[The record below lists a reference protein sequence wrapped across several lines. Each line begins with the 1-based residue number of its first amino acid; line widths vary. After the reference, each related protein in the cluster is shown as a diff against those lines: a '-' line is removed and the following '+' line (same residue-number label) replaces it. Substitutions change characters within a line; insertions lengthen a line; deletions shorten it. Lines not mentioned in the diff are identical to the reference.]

1 MQVLDQGDDRVA
13 PVGRPHEAAD
23 GAAQRPVARLGA
35 ELRQRPV
42 GVGNPEEVEEQGQV
56 LGEVGIEE
64 QGAAGDFL
72 AHDPLRVAVGDAEV
86 GAQHLQHRHEGD
98 RLPVRLGLALEDLD
112 PALAAAF
119 GELVAEAALA
129 DARFGDDADRGALA
143 ALGPLERLLQHRHLL
158 VAADEAGEAALAREV
173 EARAGGAD
181 PGQLEDPD
189 RLAGA
194 LDLEVAEVLQLHE
207 AVGQLG
213 GALGQ
218 VGLAGLGQRLHPL
231 RQADGVADRGVA
243 ALADLG
249 GDDLAGVDPDPGREV
264 EPVLA
269 PQLGGVLADVV
280 EHLQRRV
287 TGAPRVVLVGDRRA
301 EDGHDPVAGELVDGA
316 LEAVHGIGEG
326 GEEALHDR
334 VPLLGILALGHVH
347 RALDVGEE
355 DGDLLALATG
365 LRDLTHENSSLR
377 LHLY

>member
-1 MQVLDQGDDRVA
+1 MGARTRRQTA
-13 PVGRPHEAAD
+13 PRSARCRASALSCGSGRC
-23 GAAQRPVARLGA
+23 GI
-35 ELRQRPV
+35 
-42 GVGNPEEVEEQGQV
+42 GNAEEVEEQRQV
-56 LGEVGIEE
+56 LGEVGVE
-64 QGAAGDFL
+64 QQRAAGDLL

-98 RLPVRLGLALEDLD
+98 RAPVRLGLALEDLD
-112 PALAAAF
+112 AALAAAF

-129 DARFGDDADRGALA
+129 DARLGDDADRGALA
-143 ALGPLERLLQHRHLL
+143 ALGPLERRFEHRHLL

-173 EARAGGAD
+173 EPRARGAD
-181 PGQLEDPD
+181 PGQLEDAD

-231 RQADGVADRGVA
+231 RQADRVADRGVA

-249 GDDLAGVDPDPGREV
+249 GDHLAGVDPDPGREV

-269 PQLGGVLADVV
+269 AQLGGVLADVV

-287 TGAPRVVLVGDRRA
+287 AGAPRVVLVGDRRA

-316 LEAVHGIGEG
+316 LEAVHGVGEG
-326 GEEALHDR
+326 REEALHDR
-334 VPLLGILALGHVH
+334 VPLLGVLAPRPCPSTPGRRR
-347 RALDVGEE
+347 RA
-355 DGDLLALATG
+355 
-365 LRDLTHENSSLR
+365 R
-377 LHLY
+377 